1 MNLNGVEEFENAARL
16 LFRYTKRVTM
26 QKYHDPKL
34 DEVVKRNR
42 RVGIGITGCL
52 GSSLFNPQDMDRV
65 YAAIQEENR
74 VYSKQMGVP
83 ESIRTTVVKPSGTTS
98 KVLDQGGYE
107 GIHPAYSRHIIQR
120 VRFSAEDSLIPLLRA
135 AGHHIE
141 PVINFDGSLNQ
152 NTLVVDFYVKAPDG
166 SPVSDE
172 NFDTWKQLD
181 VLKLAQKHWADQAVS
196 VTIYYKKEDIP
207 KLKEWLA
214 VNWCGL
220 KTISFLCHNDHGFK
234 QAPKEAIS
242 ASEFEKLSKK
252 VKPISLD
259 QLDGG
264 GDMLEG
270 LECPGGVCPV
280 R

>member
-52 GSSLFNPQDMDRV
+52 GSPLFNPQDMDRV

-74 VYSKQMGVP
+74 VYSKQLGVP
-83 ESIRTTVVKPSGTTS
+83 ESIRTSVVKPSGTTS

-141 PVINFDGSLNQ
+141 PVMNFDGSFNQ

-166 SPVSDE
+166 CPVSDE
-172 NFDTWKQLD
+172 DFDTWKQLD

-207 KLKEWLA
+207 KLKEWLSA
-214 VNWCGL
+214 NWCGL

-234 QAPKEAIS
+234 QAPKEVITA
-242 ASEFEKLSKK
+242 AEFEKLSKK

-259 QLDGG
+259 HLDGG

-270 LECPGGVCPV
+270 LECAGGVCPV